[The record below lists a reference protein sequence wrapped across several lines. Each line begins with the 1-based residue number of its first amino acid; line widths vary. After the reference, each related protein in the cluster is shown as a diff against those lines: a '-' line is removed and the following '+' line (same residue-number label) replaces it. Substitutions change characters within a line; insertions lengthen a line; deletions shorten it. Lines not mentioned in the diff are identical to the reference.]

1 MPITQSI
8 SPLFLPQVRTPF
20 QPLWR
25 GHESAEF
32 WDQHLPGPGVLHDC
46 GPTILF
52 PGLFGHQITWPQ
64 TYPNSLR
71 AVVGGLHCDLC
82 HDTPGWVPPYSS
94 SRPGPSRSAALN
106 LAQVSYPEGVKN
118 SRLLQTFPST
128 LSPPLFLPDRIF
140 LRITMAVIG
149 KGCLIGSM
157 NCLFMYMGE
166 LYPTVMRWVGVSW
179 RSLGVEKSGPRVRG
193 FPVRKSTKVKQ
204 LFFKAR
210 KKNKNTQKL
219 EQIKD
224 KKEDGTSNSKYI
236 SRYNKC
242 KQIKPTS

>member
-8 SPLFLPQVRTPF
+8 SPLFLPQVHTPF
-20 QPLWR
+20 QPLWH

-32 WDQHLPGPGVLHDC
+32 QDQHLPGPGVLHDC

-64 TYPNSLR
+64 TYPNSLL
-71 AVVGGLHCDLC
+71 AVVRGTHCDLC
-82 HDTPGWVPPYSS
+82 NDTPGWVPPHSS
-94 SRPGPSRSAALN
+94 SCPGPSPSLALN

-118 SRLLQTFPST
+118 SRLLQIFPST
-128 LSPPLFLPDRIF
+128 LSPPLFLPDHIF
-140 LRITMAVIG
+140 LHITMAVIG

-166 LYPTVMRWVGVSW
+166 LYPTVMRWVGV
-179 RSLGVEKSGPRVRG
+179 LGRNPGMEESGPRARW
-193 FPVRKSTKVKQ
+193 FPVGESTKVKQ

-210 KKNKNTQKL
+210 KKKNT
-219 EQIKD
+219 E
-224 KKEDGTSNSKYI
+224 TRTN
-236 SRYNKC
+236 
-242 KQIKPTS
+242 